1 MELEFKHLILIYAI
15 FIFLLFFFKPHL
27 FNLQIADKEVR
38 RRKFL
43 MLVALFIILAI
54 LSYYVKIYLEY
65 YM

>member
-1 MELEFKHLILIYAI
+1 MELEFKHLVLIYAI
-15 FIFLLFFFKPHL
+15 LIFLLFFFKPQF
-27 FNLQIADKEVR
+27 FNLNIMDKETK

-54 LSYYVKIYLEY
+54 LSYYIKIYMEY